1 MKIIDAHMH
10 FFKVE
15 GFDQIAEE
23 AGGENTAEYYIK
35 TAKENNVVMSIAMG
49 NARSEKALFGGI
61 TPRVPD
67 LAGNFDYKNYNQPK
81 EIAYCAGVDSQNM
94 TMENAEATAN
104 EFRRYLETPQCV
116 GIKIYLGYNY
126 VYAVDPRHF
135 PLYRLA
141 EEFDVPIVYHTGDLA
156 GGHGLLK
163 YSHPLTIDE
172 VAKEF
177 PKVRFVMSHCGNP
190 WLLDA
195 IEVAASNE
203 NVYLDLSGLL
213 EGNFDGDVFYEKHRD
228 YFSYIRMWL
237 NYIDRYDKV
246 MYGTDWPLIN
256 IKSYIEIMKRVIPVE
271 HHQEFFYDNAV
282 RVYSKLQK
290 LL

>member
-1 MKIIDAHMH
+1 MH
-10 FFKVE
+10 FSKSE
-15 GFDQIAEE
+15 GFDKVAKA
-23 AGGENTAEYYIK
+23 AGGENTPEYYLK
-35 TAKENNVVMSIAMG
+35 TAKENNVIMSVAMG
-49 NARSEKALFGGI
+49 NARDEQSLFGGS

-67 LAGNFDYKNYNQPK
+67 LAGKFDYKNYNQPK
-81 EIAYCAGVDSQNM
+81 EIAYCAGVDSKNI
-94 TMENAEATAN
+94 TMENAEATAQ

-116 GIKIYLGYNY
+116 GIKIYLGYNS
-126 VYAVDPRHF
+126 VYAADPRHY

-141 EEFDVPIVYHTGDLA
+141 EEFDVRIVYHTGDLA
-156 GGHGLLK
+156 GGHGMLK
-163 YSHPLTIDE
+163 YAHPLTVDE

-213 EGNFDGDVFYEKHRD
+213 EGNFAGDVVYDKHKD
-228 YFSYIRMWL
+228 YFSYIKMWL

-246 MYGTDWPLIN
+246 LYGTDWPLIN
-256 IKSYIEIMKRVIPVE
+256 MKSYIEIMQQVIPAD
-271 HHQEFFYDNAV
+271 HAQEFFYDNAV
-282 RVYSKLQK
+282 KVYSKLTK
-290 LL
+290 LLPR